1 MSEEAGTTEPI
12 VRDAVWELLI
22 EAADTLTRLSD
33 RERRWLG
40 SGTRSFWPQTVRACG
55 EAFVIT

>member
-22 EAADTLTRLSD
+22 EAADILMRLSD
-33 RERRWLG
+33 RER
-40 SGTRSFWPQTVRACG
+40 
-55 EAFVIT
+55 

>member
-12 VRDAVWELLI
+12 VRDAVRELLI
-22 EAADTLTRLSD
+22 EAADTPTRLAD

-40 SGTRSFWPQTVRACG
+40 SGTHSFWPRTVRDYGA
-55 EAFVIT
+55 AFVVT